1 MKRIFVLSAAVV
13 LACTSVTALAD
24 GEHKAKYGG
33 VLTVVKDIEYELV
46 AKPDAITIYVD
57 DHGKK
62 VSTKGGSGKL
72 VLLTGAEKS
81 EVPLSPV
88 GENALEARGAMKAGP
103 GTKAVATMTLP
114 GKAAVSARF
123 ELR

>member
-72 VLLTGAEKS
+72 GLLTGAEKS
-81 EVPLSPV
+81 EVPLSAV
-88 GENALEARGAMKAGP
+88 GENGLEGRGAMKVGP

>member
-1 MKRIFVLSAAVV
+1 MKRTIAFSAAVV
-13 LACTSVTALAD
+13 LACTSVAALAD

-81 EVPLSPV
+81 EVPLSAV
-88 GENALEARGAMKAGP
+88 GENGLEARGAIKAGP